1 MRRTN
6 DGDNGTTGLSAA
18 LKGTTIVLAVGI
30 LALVAG
36 RTAYTNND
44 GAAALPASMMPAPAR
59 DDAPVA
65 GRFNSANS
73 TMGILDQRILAASPA
88 GVSAPEMQIQEAV
101 KPTASPVQQE
111 EPVATF

>member
-6 DGDNGTTGLSAA
+6 DGDNGTTGLSAS
-18 LKGTTIVLAVGI
+18 LKGMAIVLAVGI
-30 LALVAG
+30 IALVAG

-44 GAAALPASMMPAPAR
+44 GAVAMPASMMPAPAR

-65 GRFNSANS
+65 GRVNSAHGR
-73 TMGILDQRILAASPA
+73 MGILDQRILAASPA
-88 GVSAPEMQIQEAV
+88 GISATEMQVREAA
-101 KPTASPVQQE
+101 KPMVSPAQQE